1 MFFMALFHANKGVIM
16 KYIFYGF
23 IAGMVLFNMNLK
35 AESVWTDDGS
45 LIIIDGSDDVSV
57 YIDDEG
63 SVNYEA
69 GISNDESTFIYGADK
84 LTVCQPTANGS
95 ICY

>member
-1 MFFMALFHANKGVIM
+1 M

-45 LIIIDGSDDVSV
+45 LVIIDAPDSIV
-57 YIDDEG
+57 YVDNEG
-63 SVNYEA
+63 SINYAAEV
-69 GISNDESTFIYGADK
+69 SNEDTTFVYGEDK

>member
-1 MFFMALFHANKGVIM
+1 M
-16 KYIFYGF
+16 KYILFGF
-23 IAGMVLFNMNLK
+23 LVGMALLNTNLK

-45 LIIIDGSDDVSV
+45 LVIIDGSDDVSV
-57 YIDDEG
+57 YVDDEG
-63 SVNYEA
+63 SVNYEV
-69 GISNDESTFIYGADK
+69 GLSDDETTFIYGTDK

>member
-1 MFFMALFHANKGVIM
+1 MALFHANKGVIM

-23 IAGMVLFNMNLK
+23 IAGMILFNMNLK
-35 AESVWTDDGS
+35 AESVWTTDGD

-69 GISNDESTFIYGADK
+69 GISNDESTFIYGTDK

>member
-1 MFFMALFHANKGVIM
+1 M

-23 IAGMVLFNMNLK
+23 IAGMIFFNINLK
-35 AESVWTDDGS
+35 AESVWTTDGD

-69 GISNDESTFIYGADK
+69 GISNDESTFIYGTDK

>member
-1 MFFMALFHANKGVIM
+1 M
-16 KYIFYGF
+16 KYILFGF
-23 IAGMVLFNMNLK
+23 LVGMAVLNTNLK

-45 LIIIDGSDDVSV
+45 LVIIDGSDDVSV
-57 YIDDEG
+57 YVDDEG
-63 SVNYEA
+63 SVNYEV
-69 GISNDESTFIYGADK
+69 GLSNDETTFIYGTDK

>member
-1 MFFMALFHANKGVIM
+1 MRIILLMLLSGS
-16 KYIFYGF
+16 
-23 IAGMVLFNMNLK
+23 LS

-45 LIIIDGSDDVSV
+45 LVIIDAPDTIV
-57 YIDDEG
+57 YVDNEG
-63 SVNYEA
+63 SINYDVEVSDNEA
-69 GISNDESTFIYGADK
+69 TFIYGTDK

>member
-1 MFFMALFHANKGVIM
+1 M

-23 IAGMVLFNMNLK
+23 IAGMILFNMNLK
-35 AESVWTDDGS
+35 AESVWTDDGD

-69 GISNDESTFIYGADK
+69 GISNDESTFIYGTDK